1 MVLCSLLVF
10 CHFDFR
16 ESEAR
21 QVVELAY
28 KTLESEFRKR
38 ENIIN
43 QFESEANDLR
53 FSLYH
58 EREARI
64 NQVFICKN

>member
-1 MVLCSLLVF
+1 MVFSSLLIF
-10 CHFDFR
+10 GLFDFR

-38 ENIIN
+38 ETIIN

-64 NQVFICKN
+64 NQVFICWN